1 MTEGELVY
9 LQAAIFGFQ
18 LALYAQAGEE
28 GKHFDYFMMIN
39 NNNMNALIVD
49 VTKQNLFTY
58 LSDLYIENAS
68 KIDLSIR
75 ADGRQGGSAIT
86 LK

>member
-1 MTEGELVY
+1 V
-9 LQAAIFGFQ
+9 FGFQ
-18 LALYAQAGEE
+18 LAMYAKVGEE

-49 VTKQNLFTY
+49 VTKPNLFTY
-58 LSDLYIENAS
+58 LSGLYLQNS
-68 KIDLSIR
+68 DKIDLSIR
-75 ADGRQGGSAIT
+75 ADGRQGGSAVT